1 MGRAYSHDL
10 CLRILTDESGV
21 TSSMTWQRARSL
33 GSCRIHE
40 ATPGGQWKI
49 MTVLGVMRSRVFQ
62 SFFAPITA
70 RSLWPGIC
78 ANGWPQP
85 APRHCISNQVLRG
98 SFLYYSN
105 LLMGEFTATNG
116 RGKSITFALND
127 IITGMNFSIAII
139 TALIGWAVLEYF
151 RKKL

>member
-1 MGRAYSHDL
+1 MEDHDRSGSHEIKSVPEL
-10 CLRILTDESGV
+10 LRSDNGPEFV
-21 TSSMTWQRARSL
+21 AR
-33 GSCRIHE
+33 
-40 ATPGGQWKI
+40 
-49 MTVLGVMRSRVFQ
+49 
-62 SFFAPITA
+62 
-70 RSLWPGIC
+70 IC